1 MILNTGS
8 IKFYDGFVYH
18 KRNGAKEH
26 FFKNNINAIFI
37 ELIDNK
43 YREKDKYPTL
53 FSIDK
58 FNLLA
63 WRPSYHGAQLEKY
76 DNQSLYKFI
85 LNLID
90 KSIVKNI

>member
-37 ELIDNK
+37 ELINNND
-43 YREKDKYPTL
+43 L
-53 FSIDK
+53 I
-58 FNLLA
+58 
-63 WRPSYHGAQLEKY
+63 LEK
-76 DNQSLYKFI
+76 I
-85 LNLID
+85 LINLFLPGYLFRGHLFWEYF
-90 KSIVKNI
+90 